1 MGQSAKGFANTH
13 LASPADFA
21 GANDV
26 ITNPAKKKSSWDRI
40 RSNVLLNFDYSN
52 CNTPFVLNKLL
63 FSVNGREGH

>member
-40 RSNVLLNFDYSN
+40 RSNVLLNFDYY
-52 CNTPFVLNKLL
+52 
-63 FSVNGREGH
+63 

>member
-1 MGQSAKGFANTH
+1 MGQSVKVFALTH

-40 RSNVLLNFDYSN
+40 RCNVLLNFDYY
-52 CNTPFVLNKLL
+52 
-63 FSVNGREGH
+63 